1 MMEESQATGCFQ
13 IQDLDS
19 LRIIAHPLRHQI
31 LEALTL
37 QPLTVKQIAHRL
49 GLSPS
54 KLYYH
59 VNLLEQHGLV
69 QVAET
74 RVIANIIET
83 VYQATAPCLTVDPSL
98 LSFRTDEGRR
108 NLHATLA
115 SSLDATRDDLLE
127 SLEARATQLAR
138 GADEQPRRMLITRSL
153 SRLDEAEAEAYLARL
168 QALIEEFEAADVE
181 AASHQEAV
189 QTYAL
194 SLVFYPRFY
203 YPESEPDEE
212 PAE

>member
-1 MMEESQATGCFQ
+1 MMEESQTTQCLQ

-31 LEALTL
+31 LETLTL
-37 QPLTVKQIAHRL
+37 QPLTVKQIAQKL

-69 QVAET
+69 QVAEK
-74 RVIANIIET
+74 RVIANIIER
-83 VYQATAPCLTVDPSL
+83 VYQATAPCLTVDPAL

-115 SSLDATRDDLLE
+115 SSLDAIRDDLLE

-138 GADEQPRRMLITRSL
+138 DADEHPRRMMISRSL
-153 SRLDEAEAEAYLARL
+153 SRLDEARAKAYLARL
-168 QALIEEFEAADVE
+168 QALIEEFEAADAEPASGEE
-181 AASHQEAV
+181 AL

-194 SLVFYPRFY
+194 SVVFYPRFY